1 MSEYY
6 DKISEGYNELH
17 GEEQKKKAKIIA
29 DELNVKPYDT
39 LLDVGCGT
47 GIATELFNCKKT
59 GVDPA
64 KDLLKQCK
72 FKTVNVGAED
82 LPFPYRSFD
91 YVVSITAVHNF
102 HSIQKGIEQMF
113 RVAKKAVV
121 VSVLKKSKHFG
132 LIKGLLEEQGEIYK
146 TIDEEHDI
154 IFFCKP
160 IRRFK

>member
-1 MSEYY
+1 MSYY
-6 DKISEGYNELH
+6 NEISEGYNELH

-29 DELNVKPYDT
+29 DELNVQPYDT

-72 FKTVNVGAED
+72 FKTVNIGAES
-82 LPFPYRSFD
+82 LPFPDRSFD
-91 YVVSITAVHNF
+91 YVISITAVHNF

-113 RVAKKAVV
+113 RVAKNVVV
-121 VSVLKKSKHFG
+121 VSVLKKSKHLE
-132 LIKGLLEEQGEIYK
+132 LIRGLLEDQGKIYK
-146 TIDEEHDI
+146 TIEEEHDI

>member
-1 MSEYY
+1 MTYY
-6 DKISEGYNELH
+6 DKISEGYDELH
-17 GEEQKKKAKIIA
+17 GEEQLKKAKIIA
-29 DELNVKPYDT
+29 DELKVKSDET

-47 GIATELFNCKKT
+47 GIATEVFNCKKT

-72 FKTVNVGAED
+72 FKTINVGAES
-82 LPFPYRSFD
+82 LPFPDRSFD

-121 VSVLKKSKHFG
+121 VSVLKKSKHLS
-132 LIKGLLEEQGEIYK
+132 LIKSLLEEHGAIYK
-146 TIDEEHDI
+146 TIEEEHDI